1 MRIFPKRCGMPVP
14 SKPCET
20 KLWQAYDV
28 DLKTHP
34 LFLMR
39 LTQALS
45 ESMAYVTLLDA
56 PLCEASPLHQCGLAG
71 YGNSDSLQRLDV
83 VHQQVYVNA
92 QAQGV
97 RIHHADDLNAVLEN
111 WLNEQTQALEPPS
124 DSDFLPDFLP
134 STSGIFAQLSYE
146 ASWLWNDKLASLSAM
161 PQSRPAVATH
171 RFIRYTHRLVMD
183 YQNGVLYAITPSQ
196 DEQARIAST
205 IKELLQEERPMPN
218 FPFQD
223 FQPSWLDAYTPSL
236 TQADFEAG
244 VEQIKSWIEA
254 GELYQ
259 ANLSIQW
266 QRHASLEPWRLF
278 EALTHRNPSPFSGL
292 WKSPQGWVLSN
303 SPERLIKQDAGVLS
317 TRPIAGTR
325 SRGQTAEAERLLEA
339 ELLSLEKERAEHL
352 MLVDLERNDLG
363 KVCTAGTVHVDELM
377 SVERYSHVT
386 HVVSNVQGRQ
396 AEGISQVA
404 ILDAL
409 FPGGTITGCPKLRC
423 IQKLAELEQ
432 TARGVYTG
440 SMGYLDVQHQRM
452 DFNIL
457 IRTIHLL
464 PIKPFQY
471 KPSDVGIQPYSMRLQ
486 AGAGIV
492 HDSEPRA
499 EWKESLKKAK
509 ALLEAIE
516 SVL

>member
-1 MRIFPKRCGMPVP
+1 MP
-14 SKPCET
+14 SKTTT
-20 KLWQAYDV
+20 KWQAYNV
-28 DLKTHP
+28 NLQEYP
-34 LFLMR
+34 LLLMR

-45 ESMAYVTLLDA
+45 ETASSATLLDA
-56 PLCEASPLHQCGLAG
+56 PLCEPSPLHQWGLAG

-83 VHQQVYVNA
+83 VHQQVYANG
-92 QAQGV
+92 QPQGV
-97 RIHHADDLNAVLEN
+97 RIHQASELNAVLEN
-111 WLNEQTQALEPPS
+111 WLNEQTQSFDIPS
-124 DSDFLPDFLP
+124 DLAHLP

-161 PQSRPAVATH
+161 PQSEPAVATH

-183 YQNGVLYAITPSQ
+183 YNAGVLYAITPC
-196 DEQARIAST
+196 EAEHARIAST
-205 IKELLQEERPMPN
+205 LKQLLQEAEPLLDIE
-218 FPFQD
+218 FQD

-236 TQADFEAG
+236 TQADFQAG
-244 VEQIKSWIEA
+244 VEQIKAWIEA

-259 ANLSIQW
+259 ANLSVQW
-266 QRHASLEPWRLF
+266 KRDLSVDPWRLF
-278 EALTHRNPSPFSGL
+278 HALTRRNPSPFSGL
-292 WKSPQGWVLSN
+292 WKSPQGWILSN
-303 SPERLIKQDAGVLS
+303 SPERLVKQNAGILS

-325 SRGQTAEAERLLEA
+325 SRGQTAEAERQLEA

-363 KVCTAGTVHVDELM
+363 KVCEAGTVHVDELM

-386 HVVSNVQGRQ
+386 HVVSNVQGKQ
-396 AEGISQVA
+396 AEGVSQVA

-423 IQKLAELEQ
+423 MENLAQLEQ

-440 SMGYLDVQHQRM
+440 SMGYLDVQQQRL

-464 PIKPFQY
+464 PIKPFKFNAPHGGVESY
-471 KPSDVGIQPYSMRLQ
+471 TATLQ

>member
-1 MRIFPKRCGMPVP
+1 MRIFLNRCGMPVP
-14 SKPCET
+14 SKLSET
-20 KLWQAYDV
+20 LVWQAYDV
-28 DLKTHP
+28 DLQRHP

-56 PLCEASPLHQCGLAG
+56 PLCEPSHLHQWGLAG
-71 YGNSDSLQRLDV
+71 YGNSDSIQRLDV
-83 VHQQVYVNA
+83 VHQQVYLNG

-97 RIHHADDLNAVLEN
+97 RIHQANELNAVLES
-111 WLNEQTQALEPPS
+111 WLNEQTQSLDEPS
-124 DSDFLPDFLP
+124 DLDHLP

-146 ASWLWNDKLASLSAM
+146 ASWLWNDKLASLSVM
-161 PQSRPAVATH
+161 PQSEPAVATH

-183 YQNGVLYAITPSQ
+183 YQNSVLYAITPSH
-196 DEQARIAST
+196 DEQARIASNV
-205 IKELLQEERPMPN
+205 KDLLQEERLTPD
-218 FPFQD
+218 FAFQD
-223 FQPSWLDAYTPSL
+223 FQASWLEAYTPSL
-236 TQADFEAG
+236 SQADFEAG
-244 VEQIKSWIEA
+244 VEQIKSWIAA

-259 ANLSIQW
+259 ANLSVQW
-266 QRHASLEPWRLF
+266 QRQASLEPWRLF
-278 EALTHRNPSPFSGL
+278 EALTHRNPSPFAGL

-317 TRPIAGTR
+317 TRPIGGTR

-396 AEGISQVA
+396 AEGVSQVA

-423 IQKLAELEQ
+423 LEKLAELEQ

-440 SMGYLDVQHQRM
+440 SMGYVDVQHQRM

-464 PIKPFQY
+464 PIKPFKY
-471 KPSDVGIQPYSMRLQ
+471 KPSDVGLKPYRICLQ

-492 HDSEPRA
+492 HDSAPRA

-516 SVL
+516 SAL